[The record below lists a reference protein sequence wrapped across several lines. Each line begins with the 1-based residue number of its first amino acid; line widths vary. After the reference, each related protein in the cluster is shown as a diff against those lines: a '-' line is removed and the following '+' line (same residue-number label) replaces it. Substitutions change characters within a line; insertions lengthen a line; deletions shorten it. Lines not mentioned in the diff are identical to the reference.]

1 MPHRGIN
8 DYEIIY
14 LIQKHPGH
22 EICNLLVEKYQRLIY
37 KNIYSLGVYEYEVD
51 DLYQEGVII
60 LLESARKFNPYYNKT
75 FTRYFELVLRRHLI
89 KVRNKDNLV
98 LHEDYSFI
106 DTYSTRNHNDYE
118 LEEFRKSL
126 VTHIEK
132 EVFQKYFIMGQ
143 SVNSI
148 SIVTKYKA
156 KQIYNTI
163 YRIKEKYKNYYNND
177 K

>member
-14 LIQKHPGH
+14 LMQKHPGH
-22 EICNLLVEKYQRLIY
+22 EIYNLLVEKYQRLIY
-37 KNIYSLGVYEYEVD
+37 KNIYSLGAYGYEVD

-89 KVRNKDNLV
+89 KIRSKDNLV
-98 LHEDYSFI
+98 LHDNYSF
-106 DTYSTRNHNDYE
+106 TNSYSSQNHQDYE
-118 LEEFRKSL
+118 LEQFRNSL
-126 VTHIEK
+126 LTNIEK
-132 EVFQKYFIMGQ
+132 EVFQRYFIMGQ
-143 SVNSI
+143 SVSSI
-148 SIVTKYKA
+148 SVMTKYSA

-163 YRIKEKYKNYYNND
+163 YRIKEKYKNFYNNGQ
-177 K
+177 